1 MDPVWNWVLIVLGA
15 LLVLLE
21 VAFGGFAGFDLVLI
35 GSAFVLGGLLG
46 LLVHSPAIGFM
57 VASVLCVGYIAAGR
71 RWVRARIRARSVPS
85 NVDALLGQ
93 RALVTV
99 RVAEHHPGQVRVR
112 DEVWRAVPAAGAAGP
127 FEPGSQV
134 TVEDVDGVTL
144 QVR

>member
-1 MDPVWNWVLIVLGA
+1 
-15 LLVLLE
+15 
-21 VAFGGFAGFDLVLI
+21 
-35 GSAFVLGGLLG
+35 
-46 LLVHSPAIGFM
+46 
-57 VASVLCVGYIAAGR
+57 
-71 RWVRARIRARSVPS
+71 VPS

-99 RVAEHHPGQVRVR
+99 RVAEHQPGQVRVR

-127 FEPGSQV
+127 FEPGAQV